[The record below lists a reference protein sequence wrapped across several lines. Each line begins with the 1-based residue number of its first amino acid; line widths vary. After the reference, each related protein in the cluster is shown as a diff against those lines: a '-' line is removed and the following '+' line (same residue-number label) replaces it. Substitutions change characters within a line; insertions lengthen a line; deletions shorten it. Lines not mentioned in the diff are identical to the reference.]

1 MTIYPL
7 VGMIGEI
14 SDDIWKMVQDKD
26 ILTIYGLSNST
37 DTNDLE

>member
-1 MTIYPL
+1 MKFYPL

-14 SDDIWKMVQDKD
+14 SDDISKMVQDKV
-26 ILTIYGLSNST
+26 IVTIYGLSNST